1 MFNTRFTAL
10 ALVLGTLTMVAV
22 DASAASI
29 RVTCESRPTR
39 AKVSVDAKGLA
50 AGTYTTA
57 IVSGGNSATSS
68 VEAAVGGEIET
79 DYDSNAADIRA
90 GATAIV
96 PTFITGANLTGK
108 VLDASGNTV
117 LSDTV
122 ACRIRRK

>member
-1 MFNTRFTAL
+1 MFTSRSTAL
-10 ALVLGTLTMVAV
+10 ALVLGTLSMVAL

-29 RVTCESRPTR
+29 RVTCEARPGR

-50 AGTYTTA
+50 AGSYTTA
-57 IVSGGNSATSS
+57 IVSGGNTATSA
-68 VEAAVGGEIET
+68 VEAAVAGEVET

-108 VLDASGNTV
+108 VLDAKGNTV
-117 LSDTV
+117 ASDTV
-122 ACRIRRK
+122 ACRIRSK